1 MCAVL
6 AKLSEVMW
14 LVPQANNVGLHK
26 VFYFTV
32 SKLVYGNIFKEN
44 SSVNDFT

>member
-1 MCAVL
+1 MCAFL

-14 LVPQANNVGLHK
+14 LVPQTHKVGLHEM
-26 VFYFTV
+26 FYLTV
-32 SKLVYGNIFKEN
+32 NKSMYGNIFKEN